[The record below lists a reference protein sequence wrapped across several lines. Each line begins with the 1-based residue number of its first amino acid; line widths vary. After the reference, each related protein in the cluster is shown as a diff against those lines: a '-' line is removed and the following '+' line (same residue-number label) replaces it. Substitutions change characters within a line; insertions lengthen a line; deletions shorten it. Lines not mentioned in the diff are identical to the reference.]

1 MKELNTVYALLLHKG
16 HGKSRTSDR
25 SYRTISS
32 CPVLAKALDLY
43 IQELSIT
50 KWNAVQAQTQYQG
63 QNSSHDLASLLVTE
77 AVQQSLY
84 SHHKPIFLLFLDARS
99 AFDSVVISFLI
110 RTLYFSGMQGNSINY
125 IHSRLNNRLTYCDW
139 DKVLMGPIFDQ
150 QGLEQGG
157 CSSSDLYK
165 IYNNELRSTVQQS
178 GQGVDLGA
186 GLVISGVGQ
195 ADDVALMSSNLNNL
209 FNILQLTLNYC
220 QRFCVK
226 LCPDKTKLLAMASK
240 QEHRL
245 TPNNPLTINGKEI
258 SFSHQAEHVGVLRSC
273 DGNLP
278 HLLNRFSAHRGAL
291 AACLFTGIA
300 KSHRGNIGASLK
312 LEKAFALPVL
322 LSGIG
327 SLVLSKAEINMLDQH
342 YITTLRYLLKTYNG
356 TPHAFILFIAG
367 SLPGKALLHL
377 RMLSIFSMI
386 TRLPN
391 DPLFTRAK
399 HVLTVA
405 PKSSRSWFSDIR
417 DIALQYGLPHPLTLM
432 ENPLSKENFKKLA
445 KSLVTDYWETKLR
458 YDVAPLPSLVYFKPH
473 FHSLQK
479 PHPILWTPRAN
490 SHEVAKAVIQ
500 LRMLSGRYRV
510 AMLTRHW
517 SPTRSGTC
525 PAPDCHDLETLEH
538 LLVSCTYYYQTRE
551 TLKRLWIS
559 YKIPHLGDLI
569 PVLLSG
575 TPIHLVQF
583 ILDASVLPSVITLV
597 QTYGQDI
604 LMPIFYLTR
613 TWCYTLHRERLRLM
627 GLFNFD

>member
-1 MKELNTVYALLLHKG
+1 MSFSILLQVTSDILVHAAAETNKTIFLNAPPKTKKVGISPRIREARQKLKKAHTINKRASERDKIGSHEYVLKCRKEYRLAVRQQRHNDDLYRDKQLFSICTHNPSALYSKIRASKRSACGAVPFLTVGEKIYTGNRVADGMYDSISSLKTQDNHFLMSSPSYYSWTDDYKYILELCQNKRDIPSISVELSSKILSRMKPGVADFWSVTPLHFCNAGTEGLLHFNFLMNQVIINVNNSSVYALLLQKG

-63 QNSSHDLASLLVTE
+63 QNSSHDLTSLLVTE

-165 IYNNELRSTVQQS
+165 IYNNELLSTVQQS

-312 LEKAFALPVL
+312 LEKAFA
-322 LSGIG
+322 
-327 SLVLSKAEINMLDQH
+327 
-342 YITTLRYLLKTYNG
+342 
-356 TPHAFILFIAG
+356 
-367 SLPGKALLHL
+367 
-377 RMLSIFSMI
+377 
-386 TRLPN
+386 
-391 DPLFTRAK
+391 
-399 HVLTVA
+399 
-405 PKSSRSWFSDIR
+405 
-417 DIALQYGLPHPLTLM
+417 
-432 ENPLSKENFKKLA
+432 
-445 KSLVTDYWETKLR
+445 
-458 YDVAPLPSLVYFKPH
+458 
-473 FHSLQK
+473 
-479 PHPILWTPRAN
+479 
-490 SHEVAKAVIQ
+490 
-500 LRMLSGRYRV
+500 
-510 AMLTRHW
+510 
-517 SPTRSGTC
+517 
-525 PAPDCHDLETLEH
+525 
-538 LLVSCTYYYQTRE
+538 
-551 TLKRLWIS
+551 
-559 YKIPHLGDLI
+559 
-569 PVLLSG
+569 
-575 TPIHLVQF
+575 
-583 ILDASVLPSVITLV
+583 
-597 QTYGQDI
+597 
-604 LMPIFYLTR
+604 
-613 TWCYTLHRERLRLM
+613 
-627 GLFNFD
+627 